1 RAFPY
6 FGVLNILGMKFGRD
20 ANRRTAAISCGTPI
34 DLEQENFRLFHIWRS
49 RIRWATGRGN
59 RRCSFEIGPIME
71 PFTVVCYSSK
81 HAFGTSRI
89 RIKLQRHLATFIRL
103 RGELA
108 VGED

>member
-1 RAFPY
+1 
-6 FGVLNILGMKFGRD
+6 MKFAGD
-20 ANRRTAAISCGTPI
+20 AQSATAAISCGTPI
-34 DLEQENFRLFHIWRS
+34 YWEQENSRLFHILRS

-89 RIKLQRHLATFIRL
+89 RIKLQRHLATFIGL

-108 VGED
+108 IGKD